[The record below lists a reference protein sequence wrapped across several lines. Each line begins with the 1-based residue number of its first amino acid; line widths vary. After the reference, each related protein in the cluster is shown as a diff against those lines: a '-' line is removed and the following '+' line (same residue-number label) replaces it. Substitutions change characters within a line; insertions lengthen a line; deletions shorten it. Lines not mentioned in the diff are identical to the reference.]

1 MSAGGRAEGEQ
12 PRPLRIGAR
21 KSPLAVAQAEYVAGL
36 LAAHGVTSELVGI
49 TTQGDTDRRHLT
61 EIGGTGVFAAAVRE
75 ALLDGTID
83 LAVHSMKDLPVA
95 PVPGLVVAAVP
106 EREDPRDVLVGTTLA
121 GLRSGM
127 VIGTG
132 SPRRRVQLDEYARDR
147 GITLEFVPIRGNV
160 DRRLSLVR
168 DGEVDATLL
177 AAAGMIRLG
186 RLAELDL
193 PHQLLPLDVMAPA
206 AGQAALALEIR
217 SDAEAWITAAVETT
231 DHPASAATSGA
242 EREFLGAIEAGCM
255 APVGVTARLAGDHAR
270 TADLTLSAV
279 IGRTGLSNA
288 DDVDPDAPLVRLEQ
302 TVTAGRTRGLA
313 RRMADSV
320 LAQLS
325 TNSDQTRESM

>member
-1 MSAGGRAEGEQ
+1 MSEMTEQ

-21 KSPLAVAQAEYVAGL
+21 KSPLAVAQAQYVAGL
-36 LAAHGVTSELVGI
+36 LRGQGVEAELVGI

-95 PVPGLVVAAVP
+95 PLPGLVVAAVP
-106 EREDPRDVLVGTTLA
+106 EREDPRDVLVGSTLA
-121 GLRSGM
+121 DLRSGM

-132 SPRRRVQLDEYARDR
+132 SPRRQVQLDAYARER
-147 GITLEFVPIRGNV
+147 GVALEFVPIRGNV

-206 AGQAALALEIR
+206 AGQAALALEIIEGA
-217 SDAEAWITAAVETT
+217 DDWISAAVRAV
-231 DHPASAATSGA
+231 DHPASALTSGA

-255 APVGVTARLAGDHAR
+255 APVGVAAELATADDVES
-270 TADLTLSAV
+270 DLTLSAV
-279 IGRTGLSNA
+279 IGRTALSNVA
-288 DDVDPDAPLVRLEQ
+288 DDDPDAPLVRVVES
-302 TVTAGRTRGLA
+302 AGSGQARGLA
-313 RRMADSV
+313 RSMAVSV
-320 LAQLS
+320 LAS
-325 TNSDQTRESM
+325 ITSATNL

>member
-1 MSAGGRAEGEQ
+1 MNSEPSPAQ

-21 KSPLAVAQAEYVAGL
+21 KSPLAVAQAQYVAGL
-36 LAAHGVTSELVGI
+36 LRAHGVDTEMVGI

-75 ALLDGTID
+75 ALLDGSID

-106 EREDPRDVLVGTTLA
+106 EREDPRDVLVGSTLA

-127 VIGTG
+127 LIGTG
-132 SPRRRVQLDEYARDR
+132 SPRRQVQLDEYARAH
-147 GITLEFVPIRGNV
+147 GVTLEFVPIRGNV
-160 DRRLSLVR
+160 DRRISLVR

-193 PHQLLPLDVMAPA
+193 AHELLSLEVMAPA
-206 AGQAALALEIR
+206 AGQAALALEINER
-217 SDAEAWITAAVETT
+217 ADDWIEAAVRAV
-231 DHPASAATSGA
+231 DHPASALTSGV

-255 APVGVTARLAGDHAR
+255 APVGVAAELAAADDVES
-270 TADLTLSAV
+270 DLTLSAV
-279 IGRTGLSNA
+279 IGRTALSNVA
-288 DDVDPDAPLVRLEQ
+288 DDDPEAPLVRVAES
-302 TVTAGRTRGLA
+302 AGAGQARGLA
-313 RRMADSV
+313 RSMAVSV
-320 LAQLS
+320 LAS
-325 TNSDQTRESM
+325 ITSATNL